1 MYGINGESRTINRG
15 IILRKQIILI
25 SNPREYTLEGNNTF
39 VAEGEEGVNVR

>member
-25 SNPREYTLEGNNTF
+25 SNPREYTLEGNNT

>member
-25 SNPREYTLEGNNTF
+25 SNPREYTLEDNNT